1 MNALRKDENPQ
12 FRPVKTRKPR
22 QKQRPVASSNPQGV
36 MIAETT
42 IKLGVN
48 IFLSS
53 VAIVSLLQLLSYH
66 SAQKS
71 KLEEVTREVNKT
83 EVRVDQLRENFGRNF
98 APGEVKK
105 VIQDQNN
112 VIAPNQLRVV
122 IQPKTE
128 AEKQTQISQNR

>member
-12 FRPVKTRKPR
+12 FQPVKTRKLR
-22 QKQRPVASSNPQGV
+22 QRHRLAASSNSHIF
-36 MIAETT
+36 MITETT
-42 IKLGVN
+42 LKLGVN

-66 SAQKS
+66 STQKN
-71 KLEEVTREVNKT
+71 KLEEINKEVNKT
-83 EVRVDQLRENFGRNF
+83 QIRVEQLRNAFGRNF
-98 APGEVKK
+98 DPKEVKK